1 MVGITLPDDT
11 TEVAESSCS
20 NTTVA
25 SSSSSSSESYLA
37 MEIFST
43 GSSCICTDDYINL
56 PCSRSINSSKST
68 LDAEDMTT
76 ISDSPLSTSTSNS
89 SYNDKASC
97 DNTKTSNRTCDEES
111 SIHQSTDNGSRS
123 FWFFIL
129 SKVKEHS
136 CHFIR
141 HSSHHHL
148 GLNLIIT
155 RNIRHS
161 SELLMIRGLLLCWW
175 ILQLRLRKT
184 WISSSKRTTLAHLSK
199 IFINV

>member
-1 MVGITLPDDT
+1 MVGITLPNDT

-76 ISDSPLSTSTSNS
+76 ISNSPL
-89 SYNDKASC
+89 
-97 DNTKTSNRTCDEES
+97 
-111 SIHQSTDNGSRS
+111 
-123 FWFFIL
+123 
-129 SKVKEHS
+129 
-136 CHFIR
+136 
-141 HSSHHHL
+141 
-148 GLNLIIT
+148 
-155 RNIRHS
+155 
-161 SELLMIRGLLLCWW
+161 
-175 ILQLRLRKT
+175 
-184 WISSSKRTTLAHLSK
+184 
-199 IFINV
+199 